1 VAGRHVLGAQTGI
14 SATTQLG
21 RAVPFDTAWL
31 ARVATPGSSTVNR
44 GAGFDRDEIV
54 SGLTIGRAGRKGRL
68 GIVSGLTIGRAGRKG
83 RLGIVSSLTIHR
95 AGRKGRLGIVLVV
108 TIGLGGAPAPILL
121 VAGCHWRA
129 LASSGKLTS

>member
-1 VAGRHVLGAQTGI
+1 MAGRHVLGAQTGI

-54 SGLTIGRAGRKGRL
+54 SSLTIHRGRSNGRL
-68 GIVSGLTIGRAGRKG
+68 GIVSGLTIG
-83 RLGIVSSLTIHR
+83 R